1 MKAEVNM
8 SAGNEDEDAS
18 TSSLMLLWFS
28 VDEGSIYYNA
38 DEPRKAITL
47 GCAFPAPTRKNLQGK
62 PEGIMPVGLTQQLCC
77 INRPPTRRKFMKLY
91 LIGEE
96 YVKRRYNDGNN
107 QSILARGLA
116 LEIHIVIAFAT
127 KYIVLKKVSI
137 HLLQKE
143 HSSHH
148 NKSYCE
154 YL

>member
-1 MKAEVNM
+1 M

-62 PEGIMPVGLTQQLCC
+62 PEGIMPVGLTQQLGLCC

>member
-1 MKAEVNM
+1 M

-47 GCAFPAPTRKNLQGK
+47 GCVFPAPTRKNLQGK
-62 PEGIMPVGLTQQLCC
+62 PEVIMPVGLTQQLCC
-77 INRPPTRRKFMKLY
+77 RPPTRRKFMKLY

-127 KYIVLKKVSI
+127 KYIVLKKYPYICYKKSKKSTAHIIINHIVSTC
-137 HLLQKE
+137 K
-143 HSSHH
+143 
-148 NKSYCE
+148 
-154 YL
+154 